1 MPINTEHAG
10 QPSVVRRIL
19 FIALAVLALLTV
31 YQVYKS
37 RSEYQL
43 QVIRTSAGWGY
54 DVLSQGRL
62 ILHQPTIPG
71 AAGDRG
77 FSHENQARQVGERV
91 IRKLKEGEGLP
102 TITPDELRDMNIS
115 IP

>member
-1 MPINTEHAG
+1 MPTNTEHAG

-19 FIALAVLALLTV
+19 FIALAVLALLTI

-37 RSEYQL
+37 RSDYQL

-54 DVLSQGRL
+54 DVLSQGRV

-77 FSHENQARQVGERV
+77 FANENQARQVGERV
-91 IRKLKEGEGLP
+91 ISKLKKGEGLP